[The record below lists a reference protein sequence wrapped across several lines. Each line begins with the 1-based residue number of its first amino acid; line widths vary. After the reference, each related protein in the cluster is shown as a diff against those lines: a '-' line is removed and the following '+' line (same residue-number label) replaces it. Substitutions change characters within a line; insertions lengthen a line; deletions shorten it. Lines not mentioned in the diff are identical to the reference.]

1 MQILRTTII
10 VSFVLLL
17 AEATCS
23 ATGDPHYLTFDGKL
37 FHYQGKCGYVLSED
51 VDNKFKV
58 YSENEPCN
66 GGRFT
71 CTKAIT
77 VKVKGLTI
85 YVARGGHV
93 TVFGIAVRLPYN
105 KQGN

>member
-1 MQILRTTII
+1 MLE
-10 VSFVLLL
+10 VVLPFYFLV
-17 AEATCS
+17 EATCS
-23 ATGDPHYLTFDGKL
+23 ATGDPHYRTFDGKL

-58 YSENEPCN
+58 HSENEPCN

-71 CTKAIT
+71 CTKAVT

-85 YVARGGHV
+85 RVARAAQV
-93 TVFGIAVRLPYN
+93 TVFGIAVGLPYN